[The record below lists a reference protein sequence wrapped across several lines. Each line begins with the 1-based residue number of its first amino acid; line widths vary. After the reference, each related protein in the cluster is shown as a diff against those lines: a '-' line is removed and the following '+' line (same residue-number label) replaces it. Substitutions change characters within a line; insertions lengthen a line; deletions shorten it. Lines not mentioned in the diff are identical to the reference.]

1 MKRTILSLMVAAT
14 MCTGALAADMKAENN
29 WEKGAKDAWIDGKAE
44 ATLLF
49 NGNLNSF
56 DINTDVKNGKVILT
70 GNVKTSVDKKL
81 AEELVMNIEGVTGVE
96 NKLTVMKNMRGHD
109 SEMTVSQNS
118 DRDHDKDMD
127 KIEDDAASAT
137 NEASGELLDAKIA
150 TVIKTRLLMDSDI
163 SGFDIDVDVEQG
175 NVTLTGEVGSEAERE
190 LAIEIASNASDVKS
204 VEDNLEVVKKDTDAS
219 DNQ

>member
-1 MKRTILSLMVAAT
+1 MKRTMLSLIVA
-14 MCTGALAADMKAENN
+14 CTLTTSALAADMKAEND

-70 GNVKTSVDKKL
+70 GKVKTSVDKKL
-81 AEELVMNIEGVTGVE
+81 AEELVENIDGVTAVD
-96 NKLTVMKNMRGHD
+96 NRLTIMQGL
-109 SEMTVSQNS
+109 ENS
-118 DRDHDKDMD
+118 DGMTASNEMDAEDDMEAA
-127 KIEDDAASAT
+127 EDDAEEATEDAS
-137 NEASGELLDAKIA
+137 SELLDAKIA

-175 NVTLTGEVGSEAERE
+175 NVTLTGEVESDAERE
-190 LAIEIASNASDVKS
+190 LAIEIAQNASDVKN
-204 VEDNLEVVKKDTDAS
+204 VEDNLKVMKKTAMTD
-219 DNQ
+219 DN